1 MEGNDLTGT
10 ATHIHIGAA
19 RLAVLTLFF
28 INGLAGASWFV
39 RIPDVQDSIGLSNA
53 LLGVTLLGLPAGAV
67 VAMPIAGL
75 MTNRVGS
82 RRIALIGA
90 VIACVGVALIGVA
103 NNAALLAAMLVVF
116 GIGNGAM
123 DIGMNAQGVEVESY
137 AEHSLMSQFHGAF
150 SVGGIA
156 GAASG
161 GFLASHGVDVQPH
174 LAGIGL
180 ICFIA
185 TLVIARLLLP
195 RPAEH
200 EHADA
205 PALTLRAPWPIVL
218 LGIIA
223 FCAMLTE
230 GAMSD
235 WTAVYLR
242 DIGAG
247 AGLAASGYALFS
259 ITMAIGR
266 LSGDRAIDALGG
278 RRLIRIGGVVAAGG
292 ILLAMVLHTVPAA
305 LIGFGLVGI
314 GVATI
319 APIVY
324 STAGRSR
331 LIPPGTAIAA
341 ATTIG
346 YLGFMAGPPVIG
358 LTAGLTGL
366 RWALTVVV
374 AMLGAMVMLARSMEH

>member
-1 MEGNDLTGT
+1 MEGDDLTVSGN
-10 ATHIHIGAA
+10 HINIGAA
-19 RLAVLTLFF
+19 RLAVLTLFV
-28 INGLAGASWFV
+28 INGIAGASWFV
-39 RIPDVQDSIGLSNA
+39 RIPDVQESIGLSNA

-67 VAMPIAGL
+67 IAMPIAGL
-75 MTNRVGS
+75 AISRVGS

-90 VIACVGVALIGVA
+90 FTTCLGVALLGFADRTVIVA
-103 NNAALLAAMLVVF
+103 ATLVLF

-123 DIGMNAQGVEVESY
+123 DVAMNAQGVEVESY
-137 AEHSLMSQFHGAF
+137 ADHSLMSQFHGGF
-150 SVGGIA
+150 SVGGIV

-161 GFLASHGVDVQPH
+161 GFLASHGVAVQPH
-174 LAGIGL
+174 LLGVGIICGL
-180 ICFIA
+180 A
-185 TLVIARLLLP
+185 TLAIARLLLP
-195 RPAEH
+195 KAAEH
-200 EHADA
+200 EHADT
-205 PALTLRAPWPIVL
+205 PSLTLRAPRPIVL
-218 LGIIA
+218 LGVVA

-247 AGLAASGYALFS
+247 AGVAAAGYTLFS
-259 ITMAIGR
+259 ITMAAGR
-266 LSGDRAIDALGG
+266 LTGDRAIDAIGG
-278 RRLIRIGGVVAAGG
+278 QRLIRIGGGVAAAG
-292 ILLAMVLHTVPAA
+292 IMLAMLLHNIPAA

-346 YLGFMAGPPVIG
+346 YLGFMAGPPLIG

-374 AMLGAMVMLARSMEH
+374 VMLSVMVTLARAMEH

>member
-324 STAGRSR
+324 STAGSSR

>member
-90 VIACVGVALIGVA
+90 VIACVGVALVGVA

-123 DIGMNAQGVEVESY
+123 DIGMNAQGVEVENY

-266 LSGDRAIDALGG
+266 LTGDRAIDALGG

>member
-195 RPAEH
+195 RAAEH

-374 AMLGAMVMLARSMEH
+374 AMLGAMVMLARSIEH

>member
-266 LSGDRAIDALGG
+266 LSGDRAIDVLGG
-278 RRLIRIGGVVAAGG
+278 RRLIRIGGVVAAVG

-324 STAGRSR
+324 STAGSSR

>member
-90 VIACVGVALIGVA
+90 VIACVGVALVGVA

-266 LSGDRAIDALGG
+266 LTGDRAIDALGG
-278 RRLIRIGGVVAAGG
+278 RRLIRIGGVVAAVG

>member
-278 RRLIRIGGVVAAGG
+278 RRLIQVGGVVAAGG
-292 ILLAMVLHTVPAA
+292 ILVAMVLHTVPAA

>member
-374 AMLGAMVMLARSMEH
+374 AMLGAMVMLARSIEH

>member
-90 VIACVGVALIGVA
+90 VIACVGVALVGVA

-266 LSGDRAIDALGG
+266 LTGDRAIDALGG

>member
-266 LSGDRAIDALGG
+266 LSGDRAIDVLGG
-278 RRLIRIGGVVAAGG
+278 RRLIRIGGVVAAVG

-374 AMLGAMVMLARSMEH
+374 AMLGAMVMLARSIEH

>member
-90 VIACVGVALIGVA
+90 VIACVGVALVGVA

>member
-374 AMLGAMVMLARSMEH
+374 VMLGAMVMLARSMEH

>member
-278 RRLIRIGGVVAAGG
+278 RRLIRIGGVVAAVG

-324 STAGRSR
+324 STAGSSR

>member
-90 VIACVGVALIGVA
+90 VIACVGVALVGVA

-278 RRLIRIGGVVAAGG
+278 RRLIQVGGVVAAGG
-292 ILLAMVLHTVPAA
+292 ILVAMVLHTVPAA

-374 AMLGAMVMLARSMEH
+374 AMLGAMVMLARSIEH